1 VGEVARAAGLSGEG
15 EEAVEGFVVPEEQR
29 PELRA
34 LLSAD
39 GSEVLVLAR
48 DDGLAWGLEV
58 RDGWAGSGWRRVEVG
73 PERGASML
81 AWRMPVE
88 GVEGARLLR
97 WVLP

>member
-1 VGEVARAAGLSGEG
+1 MARTAGLSGEG
-15 EEAVEGFVVPEEQR
+15 EEALEGFVVPEEQR

-39 GSEVLVLAR
+39 GSELLVLAR

-58 RDGWAGSGWRRVEVG
+58 LDGWAGGGGRRVEG
-73 PERGASML
+73 EPERGASML
-81 AWRMPVE
+81 AWRMPVGLGE
-88 GVEGARLLR
+88 ETRLLR